1 MAARAF
7 GSGTV
12 SFGLVSIPIKIYT
25 TNKSD
30 NSIRFNMLHDACG
43 TKLKQQYICPKDNE
57 VVPRDKMAKGY
68 EYEKGKFVK
77 LTSDEIKALEAVSD
91 NTVSLQEFVPV
102 EAIDSLYI
110 DKSYYLGPDKGGD
123 RAYALLCQAM
133 RATGLVGVA
142 RYSARGKQHV
152 VMVRPFGESG
162 IIMHQMRYQADVR
175 SFEDVPIGDVPAL
188 AQAELDLAIKIV
200 EQISADEFR
209 PEDYSDEVKSR
220 VLALIQQKVD
230 GEEIEVA
237 APVAKGEII
246 DLMAALKASL
256 GMADSEARKPAKATE
271 EKASKK
277 KTTGRKKKKAAE
289 G

>member
-30 NSIRFNMLHDACG
+30 SSIRFNMLHDACG

-68 EYEKGKFVK
+68 EYEKGKFIK
-77 LTSDEIKALEAVSD
+77 LSPEEIKALEAVAD
-91 NTVSLQEFVPV
+91 NTVSLQEFVPA
-102 EAIDSLYI
+102 EAIDPVFI

-152 VMVRPFGESG
+152 VMVRPFGEAG
-162 IIMHQMRYQADVR
+162 IMMHQMRYQGDIR
-175 SFEDVPIGDVPAL
+175 SFEDVPVGDAPTL
-188 AQAELDLAIKIV
+188 AQAELDLAIKII

-209 PEDYSDEVKSR
+209 PEDYSDEVKAR
-220 VLALIQQKVD
+220 VLALIEQKVA

-237 APVAKGEII
+237 APAAKGEII

-256 GMADSEARKPAKATE
+256 GMAEEEARKPAKATE
-271 EKASKK
+271 EKSAAKK
-277 KTTGRKKKKAAE
+277 SSGGERKKAAD